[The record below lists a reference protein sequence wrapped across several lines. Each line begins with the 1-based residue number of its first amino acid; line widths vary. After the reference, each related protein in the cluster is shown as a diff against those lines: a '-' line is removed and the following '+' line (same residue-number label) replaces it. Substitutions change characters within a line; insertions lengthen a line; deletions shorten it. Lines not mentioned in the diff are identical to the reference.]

1 MACNALRQWLNV
13 AVDAEK
19 KKSLDSFHEQVL
31 KDIPVGAS
39 KSETRL
45 FRLLPDEDNAPLAGQ
60 LVWANLD
67 CQPEFEA
74 LSYTW
79 GRSPERTHIT
89 LNTIPGFPITL
100 NLAAALRRL
109 RLRDRPRQLWI
120 DDSEAGKRTL
130 ACLRLPLDWQSAGRR
145 VYAYIGN
152 GIVSLE
158 TKPRGLSFSPL
169 RRALLG

>member
-1 MACNALRQWLNV
+1 MAGNALRQWLNV

-67 CQPEFEA
+67 RQPELKPCRTSILWAMA
-74 LSYTW
+74 L
-79 GRSPERTHIT
+79 PE
-89 LNTIPGFPITL
+89 L
-100 NLAAALRRL
+100 
-109 RLRDRPRQLWI
+109 
-120 DDSEAGKRTL
+120 K
-130 ACLRLPLDWQSAGRR
+130 
-145 VYAYIGN
+145 
-152 GIVSLE
+152 
-158 TKPRGLSFSPL
+158 
-169 RRALLG
+169 